1 MKQTTLTT
9 WLLKLPFKFAIISF
23 AFILLLSFIYPFAG
37 QLFFDETQTLP
48 IEPLFAF
55 IIISIIAG
63 TYFSVKK
70 APRIKMDTPSFITIH
85 TAQTLLIFLLFS
97 VSTYLLFSN
106 QQKLLFKLMVIES
119 KTSDFASILIPA
131 IAFYF
136 LYLVGIEIFN
146 IYVKFRC
153 IHRFNIPTWKIILSI
168 PFGFS
173 ALWIPGYLL
182 NTTTTKKNSTEI
194 KSKWYTKLINWTTK
208 TQLNTISM
216 FVFITVLSSFF
227 AGLNA
232 VLLTFSF
239 ALLFGIWVLQ
249 VGAKKFE
256 KNIAKKYSSV
266 AAIINIVL
274 ITLFIFAYI
283 FAPKTQ
289 QNVQINI
296 SDIEVISTQGQ

>member
-9 WLLKLPFKFAIISF
+9 WLLKLPFKFAVTSFTLII
-23 AFILLLSFIYPFAG
+23 LLSFLYPFIG
-37 QLFFDETQTLP
+37 GLFYSTPQELP
-48 IEPLFAF
+48 TRPVF
-55 IIISIIAG
+55 ILIGLTILASI
-63 TYFSVKK
+63 YFSVRKT
-70 APRIKMDTPSFITIH
+70 PSIKMDNSSFISIH
-85 TAQTLLIFLLFS
+85 TAQTLLMFLLFS
-97 VSTYLLFSN
+97 ASTYLLLSN
-106 QQKLLFKLMVIES
+106 QQNILFKIMLME
-119 KTSDFASILIPA
+119 TSFSGATSIFILLIA
-131 IAFYF
+131 MYF
-136 LYLVGIEIFN
+136 LYMLGIEIFN
-146 IYVKFRC
+146 IYVKIRC
-153 IHRFNIPTWKIILSI
+153 MQRFNIPTWKIILSI

-182 NTTTTKKNSTEI
+182 NTTKTKKSTTEI
-194 KSKWYTKLINWTTK
+194 KSKWYAKLINWTTK

-249 VGAKKFE
+249 VGTKKFE

-266 AAIINIVL
+266 AIIINIAL
-274 ITLFIFAYI
+274 IILFICTYI

-289 QNVQINI
+289 QNIQINI
-296 SDIEVISTQGQ
+296 SDTEIISTQGQ